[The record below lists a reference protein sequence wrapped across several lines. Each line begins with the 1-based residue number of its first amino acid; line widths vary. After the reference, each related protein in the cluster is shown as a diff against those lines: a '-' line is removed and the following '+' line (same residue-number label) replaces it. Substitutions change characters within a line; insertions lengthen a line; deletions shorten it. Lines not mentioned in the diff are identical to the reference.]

1 MKLKSLLLGSAA
13 ALALSTG
20 AQAADPIASFV
31 SLDVCDAYGISGL
44 TIASDDTC
52 LKISGSVSYEFR
64 WGDYAPSQDRAFY
77 YADGGGTSS
86 ILDDDGTNDW
96 RSRLETILQFEATTQ
111 TDEGAARAVIRLRE
125 RQRSG
130 GGTTPG
136 GDANDRGHDLRAE
149 QAYVSFGDT
158 TVLSAG
164 MKPSIARTGHGSPY
178 NFLGLVNANEADSAG
193 GADWRFGGDDA
204 HVRTGGTGFSVVSE
218 FGDGFRAGVGLENI
232 NRWER
237 DALGFPSTNNIIT
250 TDDRAGTVVGF
261 VEATGAW
268 GGAHL
273 TLMVDDALNGFE
285 DSVFAFH
292 TGATANFDQFAVT
305 AALAGNSEEYFNG
318 VLSGQGTFDLFTIAL
333 SGEFASVGANN
344 PANPSVADL
353 LGLGFGG
360 SIGFQATD
368 TVAVNLGARYWD
380 WDAGNEVPGDT
391 AIWDVALGVTAALT
405 DSLEAA
411 GTLGY
416 ESGNGAGDP
425 FPVTDEGAFYGE
437 VGLAYAPG
445 GGFATGGKLRVNT
458 LGAYRVDLNASKS
471 F

>member
-64 WGDYAPSQDRAFY
+64 WGDYGPSTTRGYFY
-77 YADGGGTSS
+77 HDGGGTST
-86 ILDDDGTNDW
+86 IINENGVNDW

-125 RQRSG
+125 RQRSE
-130 GGTTPG
+130 G
-136 GDANDRGHDLRAE
+136 GDQGTENGHGLRAE

-193 GADWRFGGDDA
+193 GADWRFGD

-232 NRWER
+232 NRWR
-237 DALGFPSTNNIIT
+237 SDAGSMENYLG

-292 TGATANFDQFAVT
+292 TGATANLDQFAVT
-305 AALAGNSEEYFNG
+305 AALAGNSNEFFSG
-318 VLSGQGTFDLFTIAL
+318 VLSGKGTFDLFTLAV
-333 SGEFASVGANN
+333 SGEFASVGAGNSSNN
-344 PANPSVADL
+344 TGEDL
-353 LGLGFGG
+353 VGLGFGA
-360 SIGFQATD
+360 SVGFQVTD
-368 TVAVNLGARYWD
+368 MIALNLGGRYWD
-380 WDAGNEVPGDT
+380 ADSGNKVADNTE
-391 AIWDVALGVTAALT
+391 IWDVALQVAASVS
-405 DSLEAA
+405 DSLTAT
-411 GTLGY
+411 GTIGY
-416 ESGNGAGDP
+416 EGAGSNAGNINVAVYDLATAGIP
-425 FPVTDEGAFYGE
+425 DDGAFFGE

-445 GGFATGGKLRVNT
+445 GGFETGGKLRVNSY
-458 LGAYRVDLNASKS
+458 GAYRVDLNASKS